1 MKELFGKIAS
11 AYGSFA
17 GEKYM
22 RVARDYRDRKVSV
35 FVQVPKVTNA
45 RVLAAEAKN
54 RQVITTFE

>member
-1 MKELFGKIAS
+1 
-11 AYGSFA
+11 
-17 GEKYM
+17 M